1 MGVSIYVD
9 AQLCVRGEKGER
21 LRISLQRDTHV
32 VKKDN
37 VPACL
42 AASLVGL
49 VCILRCA
56 NILLGVL
63 RGACSMAGWRA
74 QLELASCY
82 KLCERYGMDN
92 QEGISTYVGISIPS
106 NTPSRY
112 TWSRCMMKDRW

>member
-1 MGVSIYVD
+1 M
-9 AQLCVRGEKGER
+9 R
-21 LRISLQRDTHV
+21 LLALSAV
-32 VKKDN
+32 
-37 VPACL
+37 

-82 KLCERYGMDN
+82 NLCVRYEMDN
-92 QEGISTYVGISIPS
+92 QERISTYVGISIPS
-106 NTPSRY
+106 NTTILISH
-112 TWSRCMMKDRW
+112 CLFFV